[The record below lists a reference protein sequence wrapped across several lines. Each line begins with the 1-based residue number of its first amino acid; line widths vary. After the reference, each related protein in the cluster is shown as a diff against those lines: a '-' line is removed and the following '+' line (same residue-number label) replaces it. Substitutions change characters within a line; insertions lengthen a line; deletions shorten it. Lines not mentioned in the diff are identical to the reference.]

1 MELTIRDITGG
12 VIEVDNLPEA
22 IRQCREC
29 MNSPC
34 KMPSGHT
41 VGENHAYMLKQ
52 LLVLRERRHHPP
64 R

>member
-1 MELTIRDITGG
+1 MELTIRDITGE
-12 VIEVDNLPEA
+12 VIKVDNLAAA

-29 MNSPC
+29 MNSPH

-52 LLVLRERRHHPP
+52 LLIMQEQLGIN
-64 R
+64 

>member
-1 MELTIRDITGG
+1 MKLIIRDITGE
-12 VIEVDNLPEA
+12 VIKVDNLAAA
-22 IRQCREC
+22 IRQCRDC
-29 MNSPC
+29 MNSPY

-52 LLVLRERRHHPP
+52 LLAIQEQQQRPP

>member
-1 MELTIRDITGG
+1 MELTIRDITGE
-12 VIEVDNLPEA
+12 VIEVDNLAEA

-34 KMPSGHT
+34 KTPSGHT

-52 LLVLRERRHHPP
+52 LLAIQEQQQRPP